1 MLGNK
6 RDSRLDTR
14 NVLRHNY
21 VRPTNHK
28 RLHII
33 NSLSS
38 SVNRSWYTTPVIIK
52 YCVNDDTLEKAA
64 VIFLPVSNL
73 IYVQVLPVSNFSLNP
88 STKIIGS
95 LSSFNCST
103 PGNFSF
109 TFMFE
114 IFNPIKKAVLTWK
127 TSAKIC
133 QKIFLRF
140 F

>member
-1 MLGNK
+1 M
-6 RDSRLDTR
+6 
-14 NVLRHNY
+14 
-21 VRPTNHK
+21 
-28 RLHII
+28 
-33 NSLSS
+33 
-38 SVNRSWYTTPVIIK
+38 K
-52 YCVNDDTLEKAA
+52 YRINDDTLEKAA
-64 VIFLPVSNL
+64 EIFLPVFNL
-73 IYVQVLPVSNFSLNP
+73 IYLQVLPVANFSLNP
-88 STKIIGS
+88 STEIIGS
-95 LSSFNCST
+95 LSSFNFSI